1 MTPTAGWSCYL
12 SADSPPAPQAAR
24 AVFGAA
30 LPVAEAYARLL
41 AGPGVERGLIGPSE
55 TARIWDRHLLNSA
68 VVADLVPD
76 RCVLAD
82 LGSGAGLPGL
92 VLAMVRPACRVIVI
106 EPMARRTAFL
116 QECAD
121 ALSLP
126 NVEVCR
132 GRGEE
137 LAGTIAADI
146 VTARAV
152 RSLDRLAP
160 LAAGLARPG
169 GQVLAIK
176 GASAADE
183 VDSARLVLRRLGA
196 VDVEVLTVGSGVLDQ
211 PTTVVRFVVPAVTSI
226 PASRDGRRGDSRPP
240 GPSRQPGS
248 PRRPRRT

>member
-1 MTPTAGWSCYL
+1 
-12 SADSPPAPQAAR
+12 
-24 AVFGAA
+24 
-30 LPVAEAYARLL
+30 
-41 AGPGVERGLIGPSE
+41 
-55 TARIWDRHLLNSA
+55 LLNSA

-92 VLAMVRPACRVIVI
+92 VLAMVRPECRVILI
-106 EPMARRTAFL
+106 EPMARRTDFL
-116 QECAD
+116 RECAD
-121 ALSLP
+121 TLALA

-137 LAGTIAADI
+137 LAGTIGADV

-152 RSLDRLAP
+152 ASLDRLAP
-160 LAAGLARPG
+160 LAAGLARAG

-183 VDSARLVLRRLGA
+183 VESARSVLRRLGA

-211 PTTVVRFVVPAVTSI
+211 PTTVVRFVVPAVPGLPVSGG
-226 PASRDGRRGDSRPP
+226 GRRRDARPP
-240 GPSRQPGS
+240 RQPGP
-248 PRRPRRT
+248 PRRPRRTG